1 MPRVNVML
9 VRART
14 TLRKHVP
21 ACSGTYGGVDV
32 AAQGTGLYSAR
43 RKGTCSLGK
52 GRRSLLAR
60 EDEWLR
66 IERTD
71 AFRELTRKKKAFIVP
86 ATIFFLVFFFGLP
99 LLAAF
104 TTVLNTRVVGSLT
117 LAYVYGF
124 AQFAMTW
131 ILMHLYVSR
140 ANKWDD
146 LVDRAREEA
155 AGDTGGVR

>member
-1 MPRVNVML
+1 L
-9 VRART
+9 
-14 TLRKHVP
+14 
-21 ACSGTYGGVDV
+21 
-32 AAQGTGLYSAR
+32 
-43 RKGTCSLGK
+43 KGFALAGK
-52 GRRSLLAR
+52 ERRSLLAR
-60 EDEWLR
+60 EGEWER
-66 IERTD
+66 VERTE
-71 AFRELTRKKKAFIVP
+71 AFRELTRKKRSFIVP

-155 AGDTGGVR
+155 AGGVGGAR